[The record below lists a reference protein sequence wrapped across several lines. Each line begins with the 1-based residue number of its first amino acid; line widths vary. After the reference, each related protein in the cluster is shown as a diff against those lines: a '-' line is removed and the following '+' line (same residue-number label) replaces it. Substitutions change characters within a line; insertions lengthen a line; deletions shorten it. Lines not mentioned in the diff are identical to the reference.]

1 MGLLERL
8 GSGGAIGGLDERL
21 EIWSRALYAIQ
32 DFSFTGVGIGAYNQV
47 IPLLYP
53 YFLIAPSVDIP
64 HAHNLVL
71 QVAIDLGIPGLIA
84 WLAILIVVVVQAIGV
99 LRRGPSLLW
108 ALAAGVLGGLT
119 AMLVHG
125 VLDATLWGTKLAF
138 VPWLLYALVMLAE
151 AHERM
156 RLPCGS
162 SPPPREAGSAAGV
175 VQISPDFA
183 APLPDEILDT
193 FEA

>member
-1 MGLLERL
+1 M
-8 GSGGAIGGLDERL
+8 
-21 EIWSRALYAIQ
+21 
-32 DFSFTGVGIGAYNQV
+32 
-47 IPLLYP
+47 
-53 YFLIAPSVDIP
+53 
-64 HAHNLVL
+64 

-99 LRRGPSLLW
+99 LRRGPSPLW

-138 VPWLLYALVMLAE
+138 VPWLLYALAMLAE